1 MTSLPAR
8 ASTPSRTP
16 PRTPPRTRTR
26 PPAPRRVRLLGRAAA
41 VLALTAG
48 ALVSALPFYWMVVAS
63 TRDNA
68 ELFASPPPFLPGGRL
83 LHNLVALQHSIGFGR
98 VMLNSVG
105 VSVVYTVLSS
115 LISAMCGYGLA
126 KYRFRGRGLL
136 LGLVLATMMI
146 PFQVLLVPLFQMMAS
161 LGWVDTYQAVI
172 LPFLANSFGIFL
184 MRQAFLGFPD
194 ELIESGRMDGAG
206 DLRIFYR
213 IVLPV
218 VRPQLGALV
227 IFSFMTQWNAF
238 LWPLL
243 MLNTEDKYTAPV
255 ALYTLIGQSHVDY
268 AGLILGSFLATLP
281 VMLLFFLFQKQ
292 FVSGLLGGAVKG

>member
-1 MTSLPAR
+1 MKPKIH
-8 ASTPSRTP
+8 
-16 PRTPPRTRTR
+16 
-26 PPAPRRVRLLGRAAA
+26 LGRW
-41 VLALTAG
+41 VVHILLAAG
-48 ALVSALPFYWMVVAS
+48 AVVSVVPFYWMIVAA
-63 TRDNA
+63 THDNS
-68 ELFASPPPFLPGGRL
+68 ELFHSPPPFVPGGAL
-83 LHNLVALQHSIGFGR
+83 LRNIRSLEDSIGFSR

-105 VSVVYTVLSS
+105 IAVVYTVLSS

-146 PFQVLLVPLFQMMAS
+146 PFQVLLVPLFQMMS
-161 LGWVDTYQAVI
+161 SIGWVDTYQAVI

-194 ELIESGRMDGAG
+194 ELIESARIDGAG

-218 VRPQLGALV
+218 VRPQLGALT
-227 IFSFMTQWNAF
+227 IFTFMSQWNAF

-243 MLNTEDKYTAPV
+243 MLNSQSKYTAPV
-255 ALYTLIGQSHVDY
+255 ALYTLVGGTHVDY
-268 AGLILGSFLATLP
+268 SGLVLGSLLATLP
-281 VMLLFFLFQKQ
+281 LMLIFFVFQKQ
-292 FVSGLLGGAVKG
+292 FVAGLLGGAVKG

>member
-1 MTSLPAR
+1 MTLLPAR
-8 ASTPSRTP
+8 GGP
-16 PRTPPRTRTR
+16 PP
-26 PPAPRRVRLLGRAAA
+26 GRAAA
-41 VLALTAG
+41 VLVLTAA
-48 ALVSALPFYWMVVAS
+48 ALVSAVPFYWMVVAS

-83 LHNLVALQHSIGFGR
+83 LHNLVALQDSIGFGR
-98 VMLNSVG
+98 VLLNSVG

-194 ELIESGRMDGAG
+194 ELIESARMDGAG

>member
-1 MTSLPAR
+1 MTTLPAR
-8 ASTPSRTP
+8 AATP
-16 PRTPPRTRTR
+16 PRTPAR
-26 PPAPRRVRLLGRAAA
+26 PTAPRRVRLLGRGAA
-41 VLALTAG
+41 VLVLTVG
-48 ALVSALPFYWMVVAS
+48 ALVSAVPFYWMVVAS

-98 VMLNSVG
+98 VLLNSVG

-126 KYRFRGRGLL
+126 KFRFRGRGLL

-194 ELIESGRMDGAG
+194 ELIESARMDGAG

>member
-1 MTSLPAR
+1 MTLLPAR
-8 ASTPSRTP
+8 APAP
-16 PRTPPRTRTR
+16 PRTPPARR

-41 VLALTAG
+41 VLVLTVA
-48 ALVSALPFYWMVVAS
+48 ALVSAVPFYWMLVAS

-83 LHNLVALQHSIGFGR
+83 LHNLVALQDSIGFGR
-98 VMLNSVG
+98 VLLNSVG

-194 ELIESGRMDGAG
+194 ELIESARMDGAG

>member
-8 ASTPSRTP
+8 ASTP

-26 PPAPRRVRLLGRAAA
+26 PPAPHRVRLLGRAAA
-41 VLALTAG
+41 VVALTAG

-194 ELIESGRMDGAG
+194 ELIESARMDGAG

-243 MLNTEDKYTAPV
+243 MLNSEDRYTAPV

>member
-1 MTSLPAR
+1 MR
-8 ASTPSRTP
+8 H
-16 PRTPPRTRTR
+16 
-26 PPAPRRVRLLGRAAA
+26 LGRY
-41 VLALTAG
+41 VVYILLAAG
-48 ALVSALPFYWMVVAS
+48 AVISVVPFYWMVVAA
-63 TRDNA
+63 THDNA
-68 ELFASPPPFLPGGRL
+68 ELFHSPPPFVPGGAL
-83 LHNLVALQHSIGFGR
+83 LRNITSLENSIGFGR

-105 VSVVYTVLSS
+105 IAVVYTVLSS

-146 PFQVLLVPLFQMMAS
+146 PFQVLLVPLFQMMS
-161 LGWVDTYQAVI
+161 SIGWVDTYQAVI

-194 ELIESGRMDGAG
+194 ELIESARIDGAG

-218 VRPQLGALV
+218 VRPQLGALT
-227 IFSFMTQWNAF
+227 IFTFMSQWNAF

-243 MLNTEDKYTAPV
+243 MLNSQSKYTAPV
-255 ALYTLIGQSHVDY
+255 ALYTLVGGTHVDY
-268 AGLILGSFLATLP
+268 SGLVLGSLLATLP
-281 VMLLFFLFQKQ
+281 LMLIFFVFQKQ
-292 FVSGLLGGAVKG
+292 FVAGLLGGAVKG

>member
-1 MTSLPAR
+1 
-8 ASTPSRTP
+8 
-16 PRTPPRTRTR
+16 
-26 PPAPRRVRLLGRAAA
+26 
-41 VLALTAG
+41 
-48 ALVSALPFYWMVVAS
+48 
-63 TRDNA
+63 
-68 ELFASPPPFLPGGRL
+68 
-83 LHNLVALQHSIGFGR
+83 
-98 VMLNSVG
+98 
-105 VSVVYTVLSS
+105 
-115 LISAMCGYGLA
+115 MCGYALA
-126 KYRFRGRGLL
+126 KYRFRGRRLL
-136 LGLVLATMMI
+136 LGAVLATMMI

-194 ELIESGRMDGAG
+194 ELIESARIDGAG

-213 IVLPV
+213 VVLPV
-218 VRPQLGALV
+218 VRPQFGALV
-227 IFSFMTQWNAF
+227 IFTFMTQWNAF

-268 AGLILGSFLATLP
+268 SGLILGSFLATLP
-281 VMLLFFLFQKQ
+281 LMLIFFLFQKQ